1 MLNLLD
7 KNIPKY
13 EKRQLLLKGAL
24 QMEETKEKKY
34 LSIKEKSAL
43 ALELAEKI
51 KAEAEN
57 EEYEILSLVTGLIF
71 GVGFTLTLDR

>member
-1 MLNLLD
+1 MV
-7 KNIPKY
+7 NIIEVTNEYQEVVGKSSLVDGR
-13 EKRQLLLKGAL
+13 EKG
-24 QMEETKEKKY
+24 KKY